1 MLPPV
6 LPLGPLPFLASASDP
21 SRRSRPDP
29 HRGSGPEYLGIR
41 EYRPG
46 DSPRHV
52 HWPSTA
58 RTGTV
63 MVRELE
69 EERSQRL
76 TIVVDTLADVG
87 DEGTPLDACCTAA
100 ASIARVAFSEGHS
113 MRIISARLGRSVD
126 VSDDVDEGAHRR
138 RLAAIV
144 PDGVPLAGFVDTCAD
159 AFRDVDIVILIF
171 PTWRTNG
178 DGALARAIE
187 AMSAAHTSVVAVPVE
202 VGPDDARRIAS
213 LGPVEVDGLVSALVR
228 SGADVY
234 PWRQG
239 TPLDVALGREA
250 AVTT

>member
-1 MLPPV
+1 
-6 LPLGPLPFLASASDP
+6 
-21 SRRSRPDP
+21 
-29 HRGSGPEYLGIR
+29 
-41 EYRPG
+41 
-46 DSPRHV
+46 
-52 HWPSTA
+52 
-58 RTGTV
+58 

-100 ASIARVAFSEGHS
+100 ASIARVAFGEGHS
-113 MRIISARLGRSVD
+113 MRIISARPGRSVE
-126 VSDDVDEGAHRR
+126 VSDDVDEGSHRR

-159 AFRDVDIVILIF
+159 AFRDVDVVVLIF

-239 TPLDVALGREA
+239 TPLDVALGREP